1 MSKRIGLTLLLL
13 LGVSASVTLAQ
24 REVLVQTLITI
35 RVPADAKVEIGG
47 YATKTTGELRQ
58 YLTPP
63 VRAGREYTYDV
74 VILYADGAVRK
85 EVITF
90 VGGKPAEFDFRVPR
104 PEPKKTEAKPPAKK
118 PEDKKPTEKK
128 PPEPKTEA
136 KPPKPPEDKKPADKK
151 REDTKLEPK
160 PEDKKP
166 TDKKP
171 GEIKAEPKP
180 EQPIPEKKQPPVDR
194 KPDVIF
200 VPTPQPVVE
209 KMLELAQVTNKD
221 VVYDLGCGDGR
232 IVVTAAKKYGAR
244 GKGIDIDPERIQ
256 ESLNNVKKNGVEKL
270 VTIERADLFQA
281 DLSEAT
287 VITLYLLPE
296 LNLKLRPK
304 LQKLK
309 PGTRIVS
316 HDFDMGDWK
325 PDKHITV
332 TDENGLEHD
341 VYLWIIK
348 GSDKPET
355 PGKGLGNREADAFY
369 VLQQDKPKLKP
380 DVVYVPTPQKV
391 VEKMLEVAGVTKDDV
406 VYDLGCG
413 DGRIVV
419 TAARKYGCKAVG
431 YDIDPERIKE
441 SLDNVK
447 KNGVE
452 NLVKIEQRDIFTVD
466 VSPATVVALYL
477 LPNLNAKLVPQLQK
491 MKPGSRV
498 VTHDF
503 RIPGYKHVKEVR
515 VDPGEGFGREHT
527 VYLYIIPLQ
536 KEGN

>member
-1 MSKRIGLTLLLL
+1 MQRVVVTLTAILGL
-13 LGVSASVTLAQ
+13 SVTVLLAQ
-24 REVLVQTLITI
+24 RVNLVSTPITI
-35 RVPADAKVEIGG
+35 HVPADARVEIGG
-47 YATKTTGELRQ
+47 YATKSTGETRQ
-58 YLTPP
+58 FLTPP
-63 VRAGREYTYDV
+63 VYRGREYTYDV
-74 VILYADGAVRK
+74 VITYADGTVRK

-90 VGGKPAEFDFRVPR
+90 VGGQPTVFDFRS
-104 PEPKKTEAKPPAKK
+104 AKPERKK
-118 PEDKKPTEKK
+118 VEEKK
-128 PPEPKTEA
+128 PPEK
-136 KPPKPPEDKKPADKK
+136 KPPEKKPEAKK
-151 REDTKLEPK
+151 APDQQLEEKKTESK
-160 PEDKKP
+160 P
-166 TDKKP
+166 
-171 GEIKAEPKP
+171 
-180 EQPIPEKKQPPVDR
+180 PEKKSPVQR

-244 GKGIDIDPERIQ
+244 GKGIDLDPERIR
-256 ESLNNVKKNGVEKL
+256 ESRENVRKNGVEKL
-270 VTIERADLFQA
+270 VTIEQADLFEA

-341 VYLWIIK
+341 VYLWIIR
-348 GSDKPET
+348 E
-355 PGKGLGNREADAFY
+355 PGKTGAGQGSSLP
-369 VLQQDKPKLKP
+369 LQQDERTFVLLQEKAQKPKLKP

-419 TAARKYGCKAVG
+419 TAARKYKCKAVG

-441 SLDNVK
+441 SLENVK

-452 NLVKIEQRDIFTVD
+452 DLVKIEQRDIFTVD
-466 VSPATVVALYL
+466 VSPATVVCLYL

-503 RIPGYKHVKEVR
+503 RIPGYKHIQEFE
-515 VDPGEGFGREHT
+515 VDPGEGFGRKHT
-527 VYLYIIPLQ
+527 VYLYKIPLE
-536 KEGN
+536 KEN

>member
-1 MSKRIGLTLLLL
+1 MRPRFWLTLSALLTL
-13 LGVSASVTLAQ
+13 SVPVALWAQ
-24 REVLVQTLITI
+24 RTVLASTLITI
-35 RVPADAKVEIGG
+35 HVPADAKIEIGG
-47 YATKTTGELRQ
+47 YMTKSTGEVRHFV
-58 YLTPP
+58 TPP
-63 VRAGREYTYDV
+63 LQVGREYSYDL
-74 VILYADGAVRK
+74 VITYADGTVRR
-85 EVITF
+85 EVISF
-90 VGGKPAEFDFRVPR
+90 IGGKPATFDFRKAKPK
-104 PEPKKTEAKPPAKK
+104 PPDKAEPKKPTEDKKPPEKK
-118 PEDKKPTEKK
+118 PEDKKPPEKK
-128 PPEPKTEA
+128 PPVDK
-136 KPPKPPEDKKPADKK
+136 KPPEKKSEDKKPVEDKKPPELEPEDKKPVEKIPEDKKPA
-151 REDTKLEPK
+151 E
-160 PEDKKP
+160 KKP
-166 TDKKP
+166 K
-171 GEIKAEPKP
+171 EP
-180 EQPIPEKKQPPVDR
+180 PPDR

-209 KMLELAQVTNKD
+209 AMLQLAKVTKED

-244 GKGIDIDPERIQ
+244 AKGIDLDPQRIK
-256 ESLNNVKKNGVEKL
+256 ESLDNVRKNGVENL
-270 VTIERADLFQA
+270 VTIERADLFEA

-325 PDKHITV
+325 PHRHITV

-341 VYLWIIK
+341 VYLWIIGEPEK
-348 GSDKPET
+348 TDKDKSDSQLPL
-355 PGKGLGNREADAFY
+355 PGDAAL
-369 VLQQDKPKLKP
+369 VILQEKPKLKP

-391 VEKMLEVAGVTKDDV
+391 VEKMLEVAKVTANDV

-419 TAARKYGCKAVG
+419 TAARLYGCKAVG
-431 YDIDPERIKE
+431 YDIDPERVKE
-441 SLDNVK
+441 SLENVR
-447 KNGVE
+447 KNGVQD
-452 NLVKIEQRDIFTVD
+452 LVTIEQRDIFTVD
-466 VSPATVVALYL
+466 VSPATVVCLYL

-503 RIPGYKHVKEVR
+503 RIPGYKHVQEFE
-515 VDPGEGFGREHT
+515 VDPGEGFARKHH

-536 KEGN
+536 KEEK

>member
-1 MSKRIGLTLLLL
+1 MQRVILALTAILGL
-13 LGVSASVTLAQ
+13 SVTALLAQ
-24 REVLVQTLITI
+24 RTILVSTPITI
-35 RVPADAKVEIGG
+35 HVPADARVEIGG
-47 YATKTTGELRQ
+47 YATKSTGETRQ
-58 YLTPP
+58 FLTPP
-63 VRAGREYTYDV
+63 VHRGRQYTYDV
-74 VILYADGAVRK
+74 VITYADGTVRK

-90 VGGKPAEFDFRVPR
+90 VGGQPAAFDFRVAR
-104 PEPKKTEAKPPAKK
+104 PEPKKTEQKPPVKK
-118 PEDKKPTEKK
+118 PEDKKPAEKK
-128 PPEPKTEA
+128 AEEKKRPPE
-136 KPPKPPEDKKPADKK
+136 
-151 REDTKLEPK
+151 
-160 PEDKKP
+160 
-166 TDKKP
+166 
-171 GEIKAEPKP
+171 G
-180 EQPIPEKKQPPVDR
+180 R

-244 GKGIDIDPERIQ
+244 GKGIDLDPERIH
-256 ESLNNVKKNGVEKL
+256 ESRENVRKNGVEKL
-270 VTIERADLFQA
+270 VTIEQADLFQA

-341 VYLWIIK
+341 VYLWVIR
-348 GSDKPET
+348 E
-355 PGKGLGNREADAFY
+355 PGKTGAGQGSSLPP
-369 VLQQDKPKLKP
+369 QQDERVFVLLQEKGQKPKLKP

-419 TAARKYGCKAVG
+419 TAARKYKCKAVG

-441 SLDNVK
+441 SLENVK

-452 NLVKIEQRDIFTVD
+452 DLVKIEQRDIFTVD
-466 VSPATVVALYL
+466 VSPATVVCLYL

-503 RIPGYKHVKEVR
+503 RIPGYKHIQEFE
-515 VDPGEGFGREHT
+515 VDPGEGFGRKHT
-527 VYLYIIPLQ
+527 VYLYKIPLE
-536 KEGN
+536 KEN

>member
-13 LGVSASVTLAQ
+13 LGVSVTVTLAQ
-24 REVLVQTLITI
+24 REVLVQTEITI
-35 RVPADAKVEIGG
+35 RVPADAKLEIGG
-47 YATKTTGELRQ
+47 YATKATGELRQ
-58 YLTPP
+58 FLTPP
-63 VRAGREYTYDV
+63 IPAGREYTYDV
-74 VILYADGAVRK
+74 VIIYADGTVRK

-90 VGGKPAEFDFRVPR
+90 VGGKPAEFDFRVAR
-104 PEPKKTEAKPPAKK
+104 PEPKKTDQKPPVKK
-118 PEDKKPTEKK
+118 
-128 PPEPKTEA
+128 
-136 KPPKPPEDKKPADKK
+136 PEDKKPADKK
-151 REDTKLEPK
+151 PPEPK
-160 PEDKKP
+160 PEPKPPKQPEDKKP
-166 TDKKP
+166 AEEKAEEK
-171 GEIKAEPKP
+171 KAEPKP
-180 EQPIPEKKQPPVDR
+180 VQPAPEKKEPPVDR

-244 GKGIDIDPERIQ
+244 GKGIDIDPERIK
-256 ESLNNVKKNGVEKL
+256 ESLDNVKKNGVEKL
-270 VTIERADLFQA
+270 VTIERADLFQV

-348 GSDKPET
+348 GSDKPEA
-355 PGKGLGNREADAFY
+355 PGQGLSNREADAFY

-391 VEKMLEVAGVTKDDV
+391 VEKMLEVADVTKDDV

-419 TAARKYGCKAVG
+419 TAARKYKCKAVG

-441 SLDNVK
+441 SLENVK

-452 NLVKIEQRDIFTVD
+452 DLVKIEQRDIFTVD
-466 VSPATVVALYL
+466 VSPATVVCLYL

-515 VDPGEGFGREHT
+515 VDAGEGFAREHT

>member
-13 LGVSASVTLAQ
+13 LGVSVTVTLAQ
-24 REVLVQTLITI
+24 REVLVQTGITI
-35 RVPADAKVEIGG
+35 RVPADAKLEIGG
-47 YATKTTGELRQ
+47 YATKATGELRQ
-58 YLTPP
+58 FLTPP
-63 VRAGREYTYDV
+63 IRAGREYTYDV
-74 VILYADGAVRK
+74 VIIYADGTVRK

-90 VGGKPAEFDFRVPR
+90 VGGKPAEFDFRVAR
-104 PEPKKTEAKPPAKK
+104 PEPKKTDQKPPVKK
-118 PEDKKPTEKK
+118 
-128 PPEPKTEA
+128 
-136 KPPKPPEDKKPADKK
+136 PEDKKPADKK
-151 REDTKLEPK
+151 PPEPK
-160 PEDKKP
+160 PEPKPPKQPEDKKP
-166 TDKKP
+166 AEKKA
-171 GEIKAEPKP
+171 EEKKAEPKP
-180 EQPIPEKKQPPVDR
+180 VQPAPEKKEPPVDR

-244 GKGIDIDPERIQ
+244 GKGIDIDPERIK
-256 ESLNNVKKNGVEKL
+256 ESLDNVKKNGVEKL
-270 VTIERADLFQA
+270 VTIERADLFQV

-325 PDKHITV
+325 PDKHVTV

-348 GSDKPET
+348 GSDKPEA

-419 TAARKYGCKAVG
+419 TAARKYKCKAVG

-441 SLDNVK
+441 SLENVK

-452 NLVKIEQRDIFTVD
+452 DLVKIEQRDIFTVD
-466 VSPATVVALYL
+466 VSPATVVCLYL

-515 VDPGEGFGREHT
+515 VDPGEGFAREHT

>member
-1 MSKRIGLTLLLL
+1 MRPRFWLVLSAMLAMSVPALL
-13 LGVSASVTLAQ
+13 VAQ
-24 REVLVQTLITI
+24 RQVLVATLITI
-35 RVPADAKVEIGG
+35 YVPADAKLEIGG
-47 YATKTTGELRQ
+47 HATKSTGEIRQ
-58 YLTPP
+58 FVTPP
-63 VRAGREYTYDV
+63 VRAGVEYTYDV
-74 VILYADGAVRK
+74 VITYADGTVRR
-85 EVITF
+85 EVINF
-90 VGGKPAEFDFRVPR
+90 VGGKPASFDFRQAKPAPK
-104 PEPKKTEAKPPAKK
+104 PEPKK
-118 PEDKKPTEKK
+118 PEDKKPPEKKPEDKK
-128 PPEPKTEA
+128 PPEKKLEDK
-136 KPPKPPEDKKPADKK
+136 KPPEKKPEDKKPAEKK
-151 REDTKLEPK
+151 PEPK
-160 PEDKKP
+160 KPDEDKKP
-166 TDKKP
+166 QEKKPDDKKTPDKKP
-171 GEIKAEPKP
+171 AEPP
-180 EQPIPEKKQPPVDR
+180 AER

-209 KMLELAQVTNKD
+209 AMLQLAGVTKND

-244 GKGIDIDPERIQ
+244 GKGIDLDPQRIK
-256 ESLNNVKKNGVEKL
+256 ESLDNVKKNGVENL
-270 VTIERADLFQA
+270 VTIERADLFEA

-341 VYLWIIK
+341 VYLWIIREPQTPK
-348 GSDKPET
+348 NGSLLPLRDDWT
-355 PGKGLGNREADAFY
+355 L
-369 VLQQDKPKLKP
+369 VLLQEKPKLKP

-391 VEKMLEVAGVTKDDV
+391 VEKMLEVAKVTKDDV

-419 TAARKYGCKAVG
+419 TAARLYGCKAVG

-441 SLDNVK
+441 SLANVK
-447 KNGVE
+447 KHGVE

-466 VSPATVVALYL
+466 VSPASVVCLYL

-503 RIPGYKHVKEVR
+503 RIPGYKHVQEFR
-515 VDPGEGFGREHT
+515 VDPGEGFTREHT

-536 KEGN
+536 KE

>member
-1 MSKRIGLTLLLL
+1 MRPRFWLTLSALLTL
-13 LGVSASVTLAQ
+13 SVPVALWAQ
-24 REVLVQTLITI
+24 RTVLASTLITI
-35 RVPADAKVEIGG
+35 HVPADAKIEIGG
-47 YATKTTGELRQ
+47 YMTKSTGEVRHFV
-58 YLTPP
+58 TPP
-63 VRAGREYTYDV
+63 LQVGREYSYDL
-74 VILYADGAVRK
+74 VITYADGTVRR
-85 EVITF
+85 EVISF
-90 VGGKPAEFDFRVPR
+90 IGGKPATFDFRKAKPK
-104 PEPKKTEAKPPAKK
+104 PPDKAEPKKPTEDKKPPEKK
-118 PEDKKPTEKK
+118 PEDKKPAEKK
-128 PPEPKTEA
+128 PKEP
-136 KPPKPPEDKKPADKK
+136 PP
-151 REDTKLEPK
+151 
-160 PEDKKP
+160 
-166 TDKKP
+166 
-171 GEIKAEPKP
+171 
-180 EQPIPEKKQPPVDR
+180 DR

-209 KMLELAQVTNKD
+209 AMLQLAKVTKED

-244 GKGIDIDPERIQ
+244 AKGIDLDPQRIK
-256 ESLNNVKKNGVEKL
+256 ESLDNVRKNGVENL
-270 VTIERADLFQA
+270 VTIERADLFEA

-325 PDKHITV
+325 PHRHITV

-341 VYLWIIK
+341 VYLWIIGEPEK
-348 GSDKPET
+348 TDKDKSDSQLPL
-355 PGKGLGNREADAFY
+355 PGDAAL
-369 VLQQDKPKLKP
+369 VILQEKPKLKP

-391 VEKMLEVAGVTKDDV
+391 VEKMLEVAKVTANDV

-419 TAARKYGCKAVG
+419 TAARLYGCKAVG
-431 YDIDPERIKE
+431 YDIDPERVKE
-441 SLDNVK
+441 SLENVR
-447 KNGVE
+447 KNGVQD
-452 NLVKIEQRDIFTVD
+452 LVTIEQRDIFTVD
-466 VSPATVVALYL
+466 VSPATVVCLYL

-503 RIPGYKHVKEVR
+503 RIPGYKHVQEFE
-515 VDPGEGFGREHT
+515 VDPGEGFARKHH

-536 KEGN
+536 KEEK